1 MKDRQVNRIDRNTIM
16 VNHLT
21 EDVKE
26 KQDRDKGPRHR
37 AVRQLPAWRLR
48 LTGLNRTR
56 RRNPE
61 APVTQ
66 RRRRGRAV
74 RFLGQVEKGTAADLV
89 DPLQNQL
96 EQPRV
101 HDAMQAKV
109 NTAFRTGTGRP
120 PWRPMAERPK
130 KWSADR

>member
-26 KQDRDKGPRHR
+26 KPDRVKGPRHR
-37 AVRQLPAWRLR
+37 AVRLLPAWRLS
-48 LTGLNRTR
+48 LAGLNRTR
-56 RRNPE
+56 RRNSE
-61 APVTQ
+61 VTQ
-66 RRRRGRAV
+66 RRRRRGRAV
-74 RFLGQVEKGTAADLV
+74 RFLGQVEKGTATDLV

-101 HDAMQAKV
+101 HDAMQARV
-109 NTAFRTGTGRP
+109 GTAFRTGTGRP
-120 PWRPMAERPK
+120 PW
-130 KWSADR
+130 

>member
-26 KQDRDKGPRHR
+26 KPDPVEGPRHR
-37 AVRQLPAWRLR
+37 AVRQLPAWRLS
-48 LTGLNRTR
+48 LAGLNRTR
-56 RRNPE
+56 RRNSE
-61 APVTQ
+61 VTQ
-66 RRRRGRAV
+66 RRRRRGRAV
-74 RFLGQVEKGTAADLV
+74 RFLGQVEKGTATDLV

-101 HDAMQAKV
+101 HDAMQANV
-109 NTAFRTGTGRP
+109 GTAFRTGTVGPRGE
-120 PWRPMAERPK
+120 PMAERPT
-130 KWSADR
+130 SGRQTGD

>member
-26 KQDRDKGPRHR
+26 KPDPVKGPRHR
-37 AVRQLPAWRLR
+37 AVRQLPAWRLS
-48 LTGLNRTR
+48 LAGLNRTR
-56 RRNPE
+56 RRNSE
-61 APVTQ
+61 VTQ
-66 RRRRGRAV
+66 RRRRRGRAV
-74 RFLGQVEKGTAADLV
+74 RFLGQVEKGTATDLV

-101 HDAMQAKV
+101 HDAMQARSARRSAPGQV
-109 NTAFRTGTGRP
+109 GPRGE
-120 PWRPMAERPK
+120 PMAERPT
-130 KWSADR
+130 SGRRTGD

>member
-26 KQDRDKGPRHR
+26 KPDPVKGPRHR
-37 AVRQLPAWRLR
+37 AVRQLP
-48 LTGLNRTR
+48 GLAAKPGWPEPDPPPESRGSGHAKAR
-56 RRNPE
+56 RRE
-61 APVTQ
+61 
-66 RRRRGRAV
+66 RAV
-74 RFLGQVEKGTAADLV
+74 PFLSQVEKGTATDLA

-101 HDAMQAKV
+101 HDAMQTKV
-109 NTAFRTGTGRP
+109 GTAFRTGTGRP
-120 PWRPMAERPK
+120 TW
-130 KWSADR
+130 